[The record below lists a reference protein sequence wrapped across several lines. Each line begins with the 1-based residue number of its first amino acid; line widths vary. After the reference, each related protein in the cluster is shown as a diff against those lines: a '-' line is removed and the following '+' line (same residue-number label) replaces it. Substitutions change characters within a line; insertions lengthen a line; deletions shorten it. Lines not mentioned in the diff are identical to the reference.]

1 MNHAS
6 AQEASSTQLNE
17 WIDDCIVKGPQI
29 ITRKSEPVAV
39 LVSFEQWQILMRT
52 RKQSLKELLLT
63 ENNKVEMFIP
73 KRGRLLSRRK
83 D

>member
-1 MNHAS
+1 MNHES
-6 AQEASSTQLNE
+6 SREASSAHLSE

-39 LVSFEQWQILMRT
+39 LVSFEQWQVLMRT

-63 ENNKVEMFIP
+63 ENNKVELLVP

>member
-17 WIDDCIVKGPQI
+17 WIDDYIVKGPQI

-39 LVSFEQWQILMRT
+39 LVSFEQWQVSMRA

-63 ENNKVEMFIP
+63 ENNKVEMLIP